1 MVELLD
7 PASLV
12 AEPTG
17 DEVVLRS
24 NGTEVGRIHGRRDV
38 LQVRI
43 ESELAQDR
51 GGMLPPVLGGAL
63 IGHGRQAAGVL
74 DCESSQAFTAE
85 AR

>member
-1 MVELLD
+1 MTLLVHVMSEGARD
-7 PASLV
+7 RH
-12 AEPTG
+12 G
-17 DEVVLRS
+17 
-24 NGTEVGRIHGRRDV
+24 GRRDV